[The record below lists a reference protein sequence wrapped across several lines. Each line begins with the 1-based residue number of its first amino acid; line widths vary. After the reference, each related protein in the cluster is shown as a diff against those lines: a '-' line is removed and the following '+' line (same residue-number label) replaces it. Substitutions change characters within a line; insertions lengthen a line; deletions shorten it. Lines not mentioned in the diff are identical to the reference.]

1 MGYQLLVWDGPRPED
16 DATAG
21 TVCSEMMRR
30 YFVGKGFEPTPAI
43 RAFVEA
49 LTARWPEDTEHLRSD
64 DSPWK
69 FPPLMAEA
77 SGPALFLNLRFG
89 VGERAAFVMA
99 DMAEECGL
107 VTFDLYMEIMR
118 PAPVEVTDEIYRR
131 WWADVF
137 ALMARDDHRP

>member
-1 MGYQLLVWDGPRPED
+1 VGYQLLVWDGPRPED

-21 TVCSEMMRR
+21 IVCGEMMRQ
-30 YFVGKGFEPTPAI
+30 YFVGAGFEPTPPI

-49 LTARWPEDTEHLRSD
+49 LTDRWPEDQEHFGSD

-69 FPPLMAEA
+69 FPPLLDEA

-99 DMAEECGL
+99 EMAADQGL
-107 VTFDLYMEIMR
+107 VTFDLYMRIMR
-118 PAPVEVTDEIYRR
+118 PAPAEITDQIYRR

-137 ALMARDDHRP
+137 AKIDMHDHSP